1 MDIIIYIQFALYS
14 SNLINTKNIC
24 LFLQKMSGNSNDL
37 GNCELFL
44 FKNVSNSQQLHSAI
58 MQGKMQCAMVKPSLI
73 AHPLQIAVSA
83 KKSLAAKQMSND
95 HTTNSKCKGL
105 MTKSVFT
112 EILYNLA
119 PTKNIAES
127 LKVYG
132 LGIDDKEILVVFIKD
147 STSKSDYK
155 LLKEE
160 VLQQINGEQISDL
173 MNEEHGLP
181 SFTNWDLISKVHKLK
196 SIPTRQNIIDL
207 LVSRS
212 ATKDVS

>member
-1 MDIIIYIQFALYS
+1 MPE
-14 SNLINTKNIC
+14 
-24 LFLQKMSGNSNDL
+24 NSNDY
-37 GNCELFL
+37 GDCEIFL
-44 FKNVSNSQQLHSAI
+44 FRNVKNSQELHAAI
-58 MQGKMQCAMVKPSLI
+58 LQGKMQCAMVKPSLI
-73 AHPLQIAVSA
+73 AHPLQIAVA
-83 KKSLAAKQMSND
+83 TKKSLAAKHLNDDSSSNA
-95 HTTNSKCKGL
+95 KQKGL

-119 PTKNIAES
+119 PSKNIAES

-132 LGIDDKEILVVFIKD
+132 LGIDDKEILLVFIRD
-147 STSKSDYK
+147 SLPESDYE

-160 VLQQINGEQISDL
+160 VVKQIDGEQVSDL
-173 MNEEHGLP
+173 MNENQGLP

-196 SIPTRQNIIDL
+196 TVTSKHNVIDL